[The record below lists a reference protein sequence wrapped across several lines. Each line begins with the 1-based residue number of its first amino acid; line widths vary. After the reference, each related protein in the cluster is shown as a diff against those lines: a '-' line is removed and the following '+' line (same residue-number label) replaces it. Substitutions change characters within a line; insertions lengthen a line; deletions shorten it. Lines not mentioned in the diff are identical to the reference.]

1 MAEKTWN
8 KNVRFNTNSES
19 AMQAWS
25 LLHSDEV
32 KNGFKSQNEF
42 IICAINDYYE
52 RYVQKKDDPYL
63 ETREKEDAFVE
74 RIVSQV
80 TEKIL
85 TNLPTLA
92 GMYMMQQQAMLTA
105 GLQNA
110 GMPVMNF
117 TADPTNAN
125 MMEAGAQKVTKSIK
139 SGMAENQAATK
150 KSEDILDEEP
160 EDANYAQTECQFR
173 YCGTAI
179 PFLTVRSTAR

>member
-92 GMYMMQQQAMLTA
+92 GMYMMQQQAMLTV

-160 EDANYAQTECQFR
+160 EDNEFPDFSF
-173 YCGTAI
+173 GM
-179 PFLTVRSTAR
+179 

>member
-110 GMPVMNF
+110 GMLVMNF

-160 EDANYAQTECQFR
+160 EDNE
-173 YCGTAI
+173 
-179 PFLTVRSTAR
+179 FLDFSFGM

>member
-1 MAEKTWN
+1 
-8 KNVRFNTNSES
+8 
-19 AMQAWS
+19 MQAWS

-63 ETREKEDAFVE
+63 ETREKENAFVE

-125 MMEAGAQKVTKSIK
+125 MTEAGAQKVTKSIK

-150 KSEDILDEEP
+150 NQRI
-160 EDANYAQTECQFR
+160 F
-173 YCGTAI
+173 
-179 PFLTVRSTAR
+179 

>member
-42 IICAINDYYE
+42 IIYAINDYYE

-92 GMYMMQQQAMLTA
+92 GTYMMQQQAMLTA

-139 SGMAENQAATK
+139 SGMEENQAATK

-160 EDANYAQTECQFR
+160 EDNEFPDFSF
-173 YCGTAI
+173 GM
-179 PFLTVRSTAR
+179 

>member
-32 KNGFKSQNEF
+32 ENGFKSQNEF

-85 TNLPTLA
+85 ANLPTLA

-105 GLQNA
+105 GLKNA
-110 GMPVMNF
+110 GMPMMNF
-117 TADPTNAN
+117 TAGAMNTN
-125 MMEAGAQKVTKSIK
+125 MTGAGAQNGGGSRGNGVAQGQNAGISRQETL
-139 SGMAENQAATK
+139 A
-150 KSEDILDEEP
+150 DDEP
-160 EDANYAQTECQFR
+160 EDNE
-173 YCGTAI
+173 
-179 PFLTVRSTAR
+179 FLDFSFGM

>member
-125 MMEAGAQKVTKSIK
+125 MMEAGAQKVTRSRK

-160 EDANYAQTECQFR
+160 EDNEFPDFSF
-173 YCGTAI
+173 GM
-179 PFLTVRSTAR
+179 

>member
-139 SGMAENQAATK
+139 SGMEENQAATK

-160 EDANYAQTECQFR
+160 EDNEFPDFSF
-173 YCGTAI
+173 GM
-179 PFLTVRSTAR
+179 

>member
-32 KNGFKSQNEF
+32 ENGFKSQNEF

-52 RYVQKKDDPYL
+52 RYVQKKADPYL
-63 ETREKEDAFVE
+63 ETKEKEDAFVE

-92 GMYMMQQQAMLTA
+92 GMYMMQQQAILTA

-117 TADPTNAN
+117 TADATNAN
-125 MMEAGAQKVTKSIK
+125 MTGAGVQNNGGCSR
-139 SGMAENQAATK
+139 ENGVEQGQNAGISRQETLA
-150 KSEDILDEEP
+150 DDEP
-160 EDANYAQTECQFR
+160 EDNE
-173 YCGTAI
+173 
-179 PFLTVRSTAR
+179 FLDFSFGM

>member
-139 SGMAENQAATK
+139 SGMAENQAA
-150 KSEDILDEEP
+150 I
-160 EDANYAQTECQFR
+160 F
-173 YCGTAI
+173 
-179 PFLTVRSTAR
+179 

>member
-1 MAEKTWN
+1 
-8 KNVRFNTNSES
+8 
-19 AMQAWS
+19 MQAWS

-117 TADPTNAN
+117 TADATNAN
-125 MMEAGAQKVTKSIK
+125 MMEAGAQLK
-139 SGMAENQAATK
+139 NQR
-150 KSEDILDEEP
+150 I
-160 EDANYAQTECQFR
+160 F
-173 YCGTAI
+173 
-179 PFLTVRSTAR
+179 

>member
-92 GMYMMQQQAMLTA
+92 GMYMMQQQAVLTA
-105 GLQNA
+105 GFQSTVAGANA
-110 GMPVMNF
+110 GMPVMPSPANGNGNGRIKQGH
-117 TADPTNAN
+117 TA
-125 MMEAGAQKVTKSIK
+125 EAVLGES
-139 SGMAENQAATK
+139 AE
-150 KSEDILDEEP
+150 EEP
-160 EDANYAQTECQFR
+160 EDNE
-173 YCGTAI
+173 
-179 PFLTVRSTAR
+179 FLDYSFGV

>member
-139 SGMAENQAATK
+139 SGMAENQAAPK
-150 KSEDILDEEP
+150 KSEDILDDEP
-160 EDANYAQTECQFR
+160 EDNE
-173 YCGTAI
+173 
-179 PFLTVRSTAR
+179 FLDFSFGM

>member
-85 TNLPTLA
+85 TNLSTLA

-139 SGMAENQAATK
+139 SGMAENQATTK

-160 EDANYAQTECQFR
+160 EDNE
-173 YCGTAI
+173 
-179 PFLTVRSTAR
+179 FLDFSFGM

>member
-117 TADPTNAN
+117 TADATNAN
-125 MMEAGAQKVTKSIK
+125 MMEAGAQKVAKSIK
-139 SGMAENQAATK
+139 SGMEENQAATK

-160 EDANYAQTECQFR
+160 EDNEFPDFSFECN
-173 YCGTAI
+173 
-179 PFLTVRSTAR
+179 SD

>member
-63 ETREKEDAFVE
+63 ETREKEDAFME

-139 SGMAENQAATK
+139 SGMAENQATTK

-160 EDANYAQTECQFR
+160 EDNE
-173 YCGTAI
+173 
-179 PFLTVRSTAR
+179 FLDFSFGM

>member
-8 KNVRFNTNSES
+8 KNVRINTNSES
-19 AMQAWS
+19 AMQAWR

-160 EDANYAQTECQFR
+160 EDNE
-173 YCGTAI
+173 
-179 PFLTVRSTAR
+179 FLDFSFGM